1 MSKRKIYLII
11 VLIIWLAIGYLVYAK
26 FIKRPSQLE
35 PVQVTEP
42 KGEKFRISAIEAILE
57 SEEFKNLVI
66 FGNLPIKIKD
76 TDKGRE
82 NPFIPY

>member
-1 MSKRKIYLII
+1 MSKRKIYIII

-26 FIKRPSQLE
+26 FIKRPSQPE
-35 PVQVTEP
+35 SVQVTEP
-42 KGEKFRISAIEAILE
+42 KEEKFRISAIKTILE

-66 FGNLPIKIKD
+66 FGDLPIKIKD
-76 TDKGRE
+76 TEKGRE